1 MTAQVADNIIIKGT
15 KYSLFT
21 NPLGSYWT
29 NENPKPPIGR
39 PSTGCW
45 RGYVATWEI
54 IDTNLFLV
62 DVLFYAPGGD
72 RGLDYIFPSG
82 VSKIKASW
90 YTGELRI
97 PLGDCIKY
105 VHGDY
110 DSVFETDWFIK
121 IKLGEVIS
129 QRYKAN
135 Y

>member
-1 MTAQVADNIIIKGT
+1 MTAQFADNIFIRGIK
-15 KYSLFT
+15 YPLLT

-29 NENPKPPIGR
+29 EENPKPLIGL
-39 PSTGCW
+39 PSTACW

-54 IDTNLFLV
+54 IDNSLFLI
-62 DVLFYAPGGD
+62 DVLFHALGGD
-72 RGLDYIFPSG
+72 RGLDYLFPSG
-82 VSKIKASW
+82 VGKIKASW

-97 PLGDCIKY
+97 PLGDCIEY

-110 DSVFETDWFIK
+110 DSVFDTDWFIK